1 MGRDELL
8 DLRAHAHEAY
18 VRMKGGHGVCPGGEL
33 WLVLAY
39 VIERLLASG
48 LC

>member
-1 MGRDELL
+1 MRDRLIELR
-8 DLRAHAHEAY
+8 DDARARYQDMRRCHAA
-18 VRMKGGHGVCPGGEL
+18 CPEGEL